1 MIVPFPPTE
10 TKREEI
16 PSASALVS
24 SVKSVSSVSS
34 ATEALSFEKSS
45 YQVLMSS
52 LYQYAAPP
60 PAAPTSRIVDDSH
73 EMILKLKKGN

>member
-1 MIVPFPPTE
+1 MTALNFAFVREVVLVHFVPSVEVMIVPFPPTE

-16 PSASALVS
+16 PSESELVS

-45 YQVLMSS
+45 YHLVMSS
-52 LYQYAAPP
+52 LYQ
-60 PAAPTSRIVDDSH
+60 
-73 EMILKLKKGN
+73 